1 MRRSL
6 FPVALAAILAGALL
20 VALGAVRFHSDAE
33 EAPMTAAD
41 PMPSTDAAALAKLI
55 TLPGSPQAVRFD
67 VTDGAD
73 RVLCALIDDTPGAV
87 GALLA
92 AAPVTHPD
100 GGLLNVTAPD
110 WMVAALSGAITVQ
123 ADGLQAV
130 ALPLHDPSPFARAP
144 FLNGW
149 AFAAGPG
156 RIALCLFSM

>member
-1 MRRSL
+1 MRRSI
-6 FPVALAAILAGALL
+6 PVVTLALILAGAVL

-55 TLPGSPQAVRFD
+55 TLPGTPQAVRFD
-67 VTDGAD
+67 VTEGAD
-73 RVLCALIDDTPGAV
+73 RVLCALIDDTPQAV
-87 GALLA
+87 AALMA

-110 WMVAALSGAITVQ
+110 WMVAALEGAITVQ
-123 ADGLQAV
+123 PGGVQEV
-130 ALPLHDPSPFARAP
+130 ALPLHAPQPFTRSP

-149 AFAAGPG
+149 AFGAGPG